1 MINGY
6 STEAK
11 VAGRL
16 RVTCQYYQRI
26 VCLRQ
31 IVGTG
36 VAGSPVYTCVWQHT
50 PWSMLDW
57 CAGIDNGVNLK
68 SCVVAKTTRMCIV
81 IR

>member
-11 VAGRL
+11 VAGRCL

-31 IVGTG
+31 IVGT
-36 VAGSPVYTCVWQHT
+36 VAPAVYTCVWQHT

-57 CAGIDNGVNLK
+57 CVGIDNGVNLK
-68 SCVVAKTTRMCIV
+68 SCVVTLNV
-81 IR
+81 YGH

>member
-31 IVGTG
+31 IVGTHRLFTPVCGSIPLGACLTG
-36 VAGSPVYTCVWQHT
+36 VQV
-50 PWSMLDW
+50 L
-57 CAGIDNGVNLK
+57 
-68 SCVVAKTTRMCIV
+68 TTV
-81 IR
+81 